1 MAFSDEQIQIG
12 ALPGFMEILPRSPE
26 DQRQKHFLPPGC
38 IQQWI
43 IWIIKLSFPFFSYS
57 SASEAGP
64 KRFCVALCKVAYFP
78 TFLYFYHFWL
88 SHTSDF
94 YSYIFFILNNI
105 VFCILK
111 IFTNF
116 EFYILSH
123 YFLSSTF
130 ELWKDC
136 LPPKQQL
143 QIVGVTLPNLG
154 NTSRKNVF
162 FRTLPELPLPLP
174 PPHPQFR

>member
-78 TFLYFYHFWL
+78 ISFFYHFWL

-94 YSYIFFILNNI
+94 TL
-105 VFCILK
+105 
-111 IFTNF
+111 T
-116 EFYILSH
+116 
-123 YFLSSTF
+123 YFLFWITSSFAYFRFSQTLSFAFFPTISFPPLLSF
-130 ELWKDC
+130 EKIASRQSSSCKLWVSLC
-136 LPPKQQL
+136 R
-143 QIVGVTLPNLG
+143 I
-154 NTSRKNVF
+154 
-162 FRTLPELPLPLP
+162 
-174 PPHPQFR
+174 

>member
-78 TFLYFYHFWL
+78 TFLFFLPLLTFTYFWL
-88 SHTSDF
+88 

-105 VFCILK
+105 VFCTLCTFSQTLSFAFFPTISFPPLLSFEK
-111 IFTNF
+111 IA
-116 EFYILSH
+116 SRQ
-123 YFLSSTF
+123 SSSCK
-130 ELWKDC
+130 LWVSLC
-136 LPPKQQL
+136 R
-143 QIVGVTLPNLG
+143 I
-154 NTSRKNVF
+154 
-162 FRTLPELPLPLP
+162 
-174 PPHPQFR
+174 

>member
-78 TFLYFYHFWL
+78 TFLFF
-88 SHTSDF
+88 TTFDF
-94 YSYIFFILNNI
+94 HIL
-105 VFCILK
+105 LT
-111 IFTNF
+111 FT
-116 EFYILSH
+116 LT
-123 YFLSSTF
+123 YFLFWITSSFAYFRFSQTLSFAFFPFISFPPLLSF
-130 ELWKDC
+130 EKIASRQSSSCKLWVSLC
-136 LPPKQQL
+136 R
-143 QIVGVTLPNLG
+143 I
-154 NTSRKNVF
+154 
-162 FRTLPELPLPLP
+162 
-174 PPHPQFR
+174 